1 MSEDV
6 RICSRCVMDT
16 TAIEIEFYEDGRC
29 NFCRNYDENITR
41 DLHDDA
47 AGAERLEAMIEE
59 IKRRGKG
66 NRYDCLI
73 GLSGGVDSSYV
84 AYLVAR
90 KYGLRTLAIHLD
102 NGWNSEL
109 SVANIEKLVKT
120 LGIDLI
126 THVLDWNEFRDIQV
140 SFLKSS
146 ISNVEIPTD
155 HAIWAVL
162 IKTATNMKIP
172 YIVAG
177 NNVVTESIMPE
188 SWLYTS
194 KDSRLIK
201 AIHRQFG
208 KMKMRSYP
216 YLSTFDYVYRLLIRG
231 TRWVP
236 ILNYIDFNKAAAK
249 QFLID
254 ELGWRDYGGKH
265 YESIFTRFFHADYL
279 PTKFGYDL
287 RKSYNSALV
296 CSGQITRDE
305 ALDELSYPPAPADK
319 VAQDRAYVLKKLGLT
334 EADFADIVRAPNKIY
349 ADYPNNA
356 GLWDRFGNVVR
367 WARNRITRVG

>member
-1 MSEDV
+1 MSENI
-6 RICSRCVMDT
+6 RTCSRCVMDT
-16 TAIEIEFYEDGRC
+16 TATEIEFYDDGRC
-29 NFCRNYDENITR
+29 NFCRNYDEDITR
-41 DLHDDA
+41 DLHDNA
-47 AGAERLEAMIEE
+47 AGAERLEALIQE
-59 IKRRGKG
+59 IRRRGK
-66 NRYDCLI
+66 NHRYDCLI

-84 AYLVAR
+84 AYLVAC
-90 KYGLRTLAIHLD
+90 KYGLRTLAVHLD

-120 LGIDLI
+120 LGIDLY

-162 IKTATNMKIP
+162 IKTAAKMKIP
-172 YIVAG
+172 YIIAG

-188 SWLYTS
+188 SWLYGS
-194 KDSRLIK
+194 KDSKLIR
-201 AIHRQFG
+201 AIHRRFG
-208 KMKMRSYP
+208 RVRMKTYP
-216 YLSTFDYVYRLLIRG
+216 YLSTFDYVYRLLVRG

-236 ILNYIDFNKAAAK
+236 ILNYIDYNKAAAK
-249 QFLID
+249 QLLID

-279 PTKFGYDL
+279 PAKFGYDL

-296 CSGQITRDE
+296 CSGQITREE
-305 ALDELSYPPAPADK
+305 ALEELSNPPAPAEMI
-319 VAQDRAYVLKKLGLT
+319 AQDRAYVLKKLGLSA
-334 EADFADIVRAPNKIY
+334 EDFAEILRAPNKTY
-349 ADYPNNA
+349 EDYPNNDR
-356 GLWDRFGNVVR
+356 LWNRFGHLVR